1 MTTSNTF
8 LGMGKETNAPA
19 TSKYSA
25 SLIEEI
31 IEALDIREVIEEEY
45 NLVFEEPNAAG
56 WWHTNCPLPGHRDST
71 PSFGVNPELRMYK
84 CFGCQ
89 ERGNLINFIRIVDG
103 LSFNEAVE
111 KLSLLAGVD
120 IANSNLSAYRALRD
134 IDTTVKAFLND
145 QSNSKLPAGI
155 SPVEYMRN
163 IAERLRAYELK
174 VNSDENELV
183 WVDSIYK
190 EIDAKDI
197 KDDQKGMSQI
207 WSSLTKEMKERYA
220 KYQERTVPNE

>member
-145 QSNSKLPAGI
+145 QSNAKLPAGI
-155 SPVEYMRN
+155 SPV
-163 IAERLRAYELK
+163 
-174 VNSDENELV
+174 
-183 WVDSIYK
+183 
-190 EIDAKDI
+190 
-197 KDDQKGMSQI
+197 
-207 WSSLTKEMKERYA
+207 
-220 KYQERTVPNE
+220 

>member
-1 MTTSNTF
+1 MTNSNNF
-8 LGMGKETNAPA
+8 LGEGKETNTHV

-31 IEALDIREVIEEEY
+31 IDALDIREVIEEEY
-45 NLVFEEPNAAG
+45 SLVFEEPNAAG

-71 PSFGVNPELRMYK
+71 PSFGVNPELKMYK

-134 IDTTVKAFLND
+134 IDTTVKAFL
-145 QSNSKLPAGI
+145 SNQYSSKLPAGI
-155 SPVEYMRN
+155 TPIEYMRN
-163 IAERLRAYELK
+163 IAERLRAYEFK
-174 VNSDENELV
+174 VNFDKIELA

-220 KYQERTVPNE
+220 KYQERMIPNE